1 MLILAIETS
10 CDETAVALLKA
21 ENGRFE
27 IISNLVF
34 SQIEIHK
41 KYGGIVPE
49 TAARKHIETILPLLG
64 QCLKKSECDKKTIKI
79 SDQSKG
85 IKSPISFSPKIDC
98 IAVTNGPGL
107 ITSLLVGVET
117 AKALSYVWQK
127 PLVNVNHLEGHIY
140 ANWLTPIDEIPNHKF
155 QNPKIE
161 FPALCLIVSGGHTE
175 LVLMKNHGQYKKI
188 GETLDDA
195 AGECFDKVAKL
206 LEIGYPG
213 GPIISQLAKNGNPHA
228 FDLPRPM
235 IKSGNYNFSFSGLK
249 TAVLYKLQGFH
260 PVKSPRGAILPRAK
274 LFNRVK
280 FRPQNFL
287 PDFCASFQQAV
298 IDVLLE
304 KTIKAAKEY
313 KVKSIVLG
321 GGVAA
326 NKELRKQ
333 FEEKV
338 KKELCGV
345 NLFIPPLEFCT
356 DNAAMIA
363 AAAYFHILKNNFSDW
378 KKSKV
383 DPNLNF

>member
-1 MLILAIETS
+1 MIILAIETS
-10 CDETAVALLKA
+10 CDETSIAILEAK
-21 ENGRFE
+21 NGQFK
-27 IISNLVF
+27 ILSNLVA
-34 SQIEIHK
+34 SQINIHK

-49 TAARKHIETILPLLG
+49 VAARKHIEVILPLLDEALKN
-64 QCLKKSECDKKTIKI
+64 LKKK
-79 SDQSKG
+79 
-85 IKSPISFSPKIDC
+85 KIDY
-98 IAVTNGPGL
+98 IATTYGPGL
-107 ITSLLVGVET
+107 ITSLLIGIET

-127 PLVNVNHLEGHIY
+127 PLIGINHLEGHIY
-140 ANWLTPIDEIPNHKF
+140 ANWLSSEKD
-155 QNPKIE
+155 KIK
-161 FPALCLIVSGGHTE
+161 FPALCLVVSGGHTE

-228 FDLPRPM
+228 FNLPRPM
-235 IKSGNYNFSFSGLK
+235 IKSGNYDFSFSGLK
-249 TAVLYKLQGFH
+249 TAVLYKLQG
-260 PVKSPRGAILPRAK
+260 L
-274 LFNRVK
+274 K

-298 IDVLLE
+298 VDVLLE

-321 GGVAA
+321 GGVVA

-333 FEEKV
+333 LEEKV
-338 KKELCGV
+338 KKELHQV

-363 AAAYFHILKNNFSDW
+363 SAAYFHALKKDFIDW
-378 KKSKV
+378 KKLKV